1 MAISQTTEFAELD
14 DLYLDPRN
22 PRLGRHP
29 DEKPLSQDEIL
40 GLMEEWK
47 LDELATSFL
56 VNGQFWVNEAVLVVE
71 EKIYGKP
78 RKVVVEGN
86 RRLAALMLLRNAF
99 NGKPISRKWRDLV
112 EGETLPPNLFQRIP
126 YLKVDDRSDVEA
138 FLGFRHVTGIEEWR
152 PAEKAAY
159 IARMVDESGFSY
171 RDVMRKIGSK
181 TPTVRQHYIAHKLRL
196 RLDDLTEIPASNF
209 DDRFSVMYLSLR
221 TIGVQRYLNIDITAE
236 PDQVNLEIPAIP
248 QRNLEKF
255 ALWLFGDDKRDP
267 VFSDSR
273 KIDLFGATLEN
284 DRSRAYLEDAEY
296 PRFEIAVQLSGGDES
311 EIEGFILKA
320 SENIQ
325 MALTRAH
332 HYKDSEKTKKA
343 IVNFAKDARQLVD
356 IFPAAKAIICE

>member
-1 MAISQTTEFAELD
+1 MAISQTTEFAGLD
-14 DLYLDPRN
+14 DLYLDPKN

-29 DEKPLSQDEIL
+29 DEKGLSQEEIL
-40 GLMEEWK
+40 ALMEEWK

-71 EKIYGKP
+71 EKIYGKL

-86 RRLAALMLLRNAF
+86 RRLAALMLLREAF

-112 EGETLPPNLFQRIP
+112 QDEEIPPGLFERIP
-126 YLKVDDRSDVEA
+126 YLKVDSRKDVEA

-159 IARMVDESGFSY
+159 IARMIDESELSY

-181 TPTVRQHYIAHKLRL
+181 TPTVRQHYIAHKLRV
-196 RLDDLTEIPASNF
+196 RMDDLTDIPTNNF

-221 TIGVQRYLNIDITAE
+221 TVGVQRYLNIDITAE
-236 PDQVNLEIPAIP
+236 PSRVNAEIPAIH

-255 ALWLFGDDKRDP
+255 ALWLFGDEKRDP

-273 KIDLFGATLEN
+273 KIDLFGVVLDNEK
-284 DRSRAYLEDAEY
+284 SRTYLEEAEY

-311 EIEGFILKA
+311 EIEGFVIKA

-332 HYKDSEKTKKA
+332 HFKDSEKTRKA
-343 IVNFAKDARQLVD
+343 VVDFARDARQLLD
-356 IFPAAKAIICE
+356 IFPEAKSIICE